1 MGRWRWFVVASA
13 AVTIGVLPASA
24 PAADQAVAERI
35 DTGHTGFA
43 SGGRLGAPPLQ
54 QRWAIELGTG
64 MTYPLIAG
72 GRVFVTFR
80 DPIRSSDMLAGLDAT
95 TGDVAWARPIGN
107 GARLA
112 YENGRVFALDAA
124 GVATAVDAASGA
136 TLWVRFVFE
145 PFDATGPVAR
155 NGLLYMFLAWSG
167 GSLYALNQSDGT
179 TRWRAGATYDGGT
192 PAVDGRYVYVTDGYD
207 CATSASDALTGVT
220 AWVKGFDCW
229 YPGGEWTATNGGHVV
244 TSSKQILDA
253 GSGLLWDEGFGG
265 KAALAGALVLQLNG
279 RVLQARDLRT
289 GVLVWEFYGDGT
301 LGSAPVVVNHTVYIG
316 STSGLLYAV
325 DLATGEQRW
334 SAAVPFTCE
343 YSCGYEAVGSAGMAA
358 GEGLLLVPAG
368 GILYAL
374 ESPTAPAAGLDLRI
388 TSGPDG
394 PISVRSAGFSF
405 NASGSGFAYRC
416 ALDGEDWQPCTS
428 PVSYSGLSA
437 GPHTFEVKTVS
448 GAADIALASRGFSVT
463 PDGTATLVTGGPG
476 SPTNQTSASFTI
488 ETKDAVSTQC
498 RIDGGSWSTCSRSVT
513 YTGLGAGSHRF
524 EARSTG
530 ANGQVEPTPAHWSWR
545 IDLTAPDTTLTSA
558 PSGETGPDVAVSF
571 EGSEPGT
578 FQCRLDTRPWKGCGS
593 PHTLTGLAVGAHTL
607 AVRAIDQAG
616 NADATP
622 ASASWTVAPSA
633 PPPADDDPG
642 TAPPPQQLPTDPPL
656 PTPTPTPGLGATTV
670 SPDAASAPPL
680 HRNPAALA
688 RALRAQLE
696 AGASEVRARF
706 KPRTAG
712 RLTVEVLIGRR
723 IRAARTRLTF
733 RRPVGRTVR
742 MRLTPAERAQL
753 TRRAADARVRVTW
766 LRGESER
773 RVVKEA
779 RLG

>member
-13 AVTIGVLPASA
+13 ALWILVAPPAA

-43 SGGRLGAPPLQ
+43 SGGRLGRPPLQ

-80 DPIRSSDMLAGLDAT
+80 DPIRASDMLAALDAT
-95 TGDVAWARPIGN
+95 TGDVAWARPIGR

-136 TLWVRFVFE
+136 TLWLRFVFE
-145 PFDATGPVAR
+145 PFDSTGPVAR

-167 GSLYALNQSDGT
+167 GSLYALDQTDGT

-220 AWVKGFDCW
+220 VWAKAFDCW
-229 YPGGEWTATNGGHVV
+229 YPGGEWTATNGAHVV
-244 TSSKQILDA
+244 TSAKQILDA

-289 GVLVWEFYGDGT
+289 GVLVWEFYGDGR

-316 STSGLLYAV
+316 SGSGLLYAV
-325 DLATGEQRW
+325 DLATGDQRW
-334 SAAVPFTCE
+334 SAVVPFTCE
-343 YSCGYEAVGSAGMAA
+343 YSCEYDAVGAAGMAA

-374 ESPTAPAAGLDLRI
+374 ESPAAPAAGLDLRV
-388 TSGPDG
+388 TGGPDG
-394 PISVRSAGFSF
+394 PIAGRSASFSF
-405 NASGSGFAYRC
+405 TASGAGFAYRC
-416 ALDGEDWQPCTS
+416 ALDGEDWQPCAS
-428 PVSYSGLSA
+428 PVTYGDLSA

-448 GAADIALASRGFSVT
+448 GAADVALAARGFSVA
-463 PDGTATLVTGGPG
+463 PAGVATLVTGGPG
-476 SPTNQTSASFTI
+476 SLTNQTSASFTI

-498 RIDGGSWSTCSRSVT
+498 RLDGGGWTACGRSVT

-524 EARSTG
+524 EARSTSG
-530 ANGQVEPTPAHWSWR
+530 GGQLEATPAHWSWR
-545 IDLTAPDTTLTSA
+545 VDLTAPDTTITAA
-558 PSGETGPDVAVSF
+558 PSGETGPDVAVAF
-571 EGSEPGT
+571 DGSEPGT
-578 FQCRLDTRPWKGCGS
+578 FQCRLDTEPWRGCGS
-593 PHTLTGLAVGAHTL
+593 PHALSGLAVGGHTL

-616 NADATP
+616 NADPTP
-622 ASASWTVAPSA
+622 ASASWTVTAPA
-633 PPPADDDPG
+633 PPPGGDDDPDPPP
-642 TAPPPQQLPTDPPL
+642 PPPQPLPTDPPL
-656 PTPTPTPGLGATTV
+656 PTPAPTPGLGATTT
-670 SPDAASAPPL
+670 PTGDPAAPPL
-680 HRNPAALA
+680 HRTPAAVA
-688 RALRAQLE
+688 RAIRSQLA
-696 AGASEVRARF
+696 AGASEARARF
-706 KPRTAG
+706 RARTAG
-712 RLTVEVLIGRR
+712 RLSVEVLIGRR
-723 IRAARTRLTF
+723 ARVARARLTF
-733 RRPVGRTVR
+733 RRPGERTVR
-742 MRLTPAERAQL
+742 LRLTAAARDRL
-753 TRRAADARVRVTW
+753 TRRAAEARVRVTW
-766 LRGESER
+766 VRDGR
-773 RVVKEA
+773 RVVREA
-779 RLG
+779 PLR

>member
-1 MGRWRWFVVASA
+1 MA
-13 AVTIGVLPASA
+13 
-24 PAADQAVAERI
+24 
-35 DTGHTGFA
+35 
-43 SGGRLGAPPLQ
+43 
-54 QRWAIELGTG
+54 
-64 MTYPLIAG
+64 YPLIAG

-80 DPIRSSDMLAGLDAT
+80 DPIRSSDMMAALDAV
-95 TGDVAWARPIGN
+95 TGEVAWARPIGR

-167 GSLYALNQSDGT
+167 GSQYALDQTDGS
-179 TRWRAGATYDGGT
+179 TRWQAGATYDGGT

-220 AWVKGFDCW
+220 VWAERFDCW
-229 YPGGEWTATNGGHVV
+229 YPGGEWTAANGAHVV

-289 GVLVWEFYGDGT
+289 GVLVWEFYGDGR
-301 LGSAPVVVNHTVYIG
+301 LGGAPVVVNHTVYIG
-316 STSGLLYAV
+316 SGSGLLHAV
-325 DLATGEQRW
+325 DLATGEPRW

-343 YSCGYEAVGSAGMAA
+343 YSCEYDAVGAAGMAA

-368 GILYAL
+368 GTLYAL
-374 ESPTAPAAGLDLRI
+374 ESPGAAPAGLDLRI
-388 TSGPDG
+388 TSGPDA
-394 PISVRSAGFSF
+394 PISTRSASFSF
-405 NASGSGFAYRC
+405 TAGGAGFAYRC
-416 ALDGEDWQPCTS
+416 ALDGEEWQPCTS
-428 PVSYSGLSA
+428 PVSYADLSA

-448 GAADIALASRGFSVT
+448 GATDVALAARGFSVA
-463 PDGTATLVTGGPG
+463 PDGVATLVTGGPG
-476 SPTNQTSASFTI
+476 SPTNQTSASFSI
-488 ETKDAVSTQC
+488 ETKEAVSTQC
-498 RIDGGSWSTCSRSVT
+498 RLDGGAWSACSRSIT
-513 YTGLGAGSHRF
+513 YTGLEAGTHRF

-530 ANGQVEPTPAHWSWR
+530 EPSPAHWSWR
-545 IDLTAPDTTLTSA
+545 IDLTAPDTALTSA
-558 PSGETGPDVAVSF
+558 PSGETGPDVAVTF
-571 EGSEPGT
+571 DGSEPGT
-578 FQCRLDTRPWKGCGS
+578 FQCRLDAGPWRGCGS
-593 PHTLTGLAVGAHTL
+593 PHTLTGLADGPHTF

-616 NADATP
+616 NTDPTP
-622 ASASWTVAPSA
+622 ASASWTVSATA
-633 PPPADDDPG
+633 PPPGEGEDPA
-642 TAPPPQQLPTDPPL
+642 TAPQQLPTDPPL
-656 PTPTPTPGLGATTV
+656 PTPAPTPGLGATTV
-670 SPDAASAPPL
+670 APTAATV
-680 HRNPAALA
+680 HRAPAALA
-688 RALRAQLE
+688 RAIRSQLE
-696 AGASEVRARF
+696 SGASEARAHF

-733 RRPVGRTVR
+733 RRAAARTVR
-742 MRLTPAERAQL
+742 LRLRPAARAKL
-753 TRRAADARVRVTW
+753 TRRGARVRVTW
-766 LRGESER
+766 VRGKGVR

-779 RLG
+779 RLR